1 MFKQTWWD
9 NNLKT
14 RFSEYLSWLG
24 DTDADSRKF
33 IKQYIKD
40 ANIHSLVDF
49 GCGPALEYYNLKND
63 NYDVDY
69 LGVDSCLHIK
79 ELHEKNKVPFLYSN
93 VEESGLEDNMYELCY
108 TRHVLEHLP
117 TYTKMLDEMIRIS
130 NKYMVIIFFIKPSDF
145 EKINFSSTDNLYHN
159 TYKRNDIEKFIEN
172 KVSTYKWIDIND
184 KEVALVM
191 EK

>member
-14 RFSEYLSWLG
+14 RFNEYLGWLG
-24 DTDADSRKF
+24 DSSADSRKF

-40 ANIHSLVDF
+40 LNIHSLVDF
-49 GCGPALEYYNLKND
+49 GCGPAIEYYNLKND
-63 NYDVDY
+63 NYNITY

-79 ELHEKNKVPFLYSN
+79 ELHEKNNVPFLYSN
-93 VEESGLEDNMYELCY
+93 VEESGLNENMSELSY

-117 TYTKMLDEMIRIS
+117 TYSKLLDEMIRIS
-130 NKYMVIIFFIKPSDF
+130 SKYIVVIFFIKPSN
-145 EKINFSSTDNLYHN
+145 EERINFNAVDNLYHN
-159 TYKRNDIEKFIEN
+159 MYNKSDIEHFIDN
-172 KVSTYKWIDIND
+172 KISTYRWFDIND
-184 KEVALVM
+184 KEIALIM